1 VILLRRGKD
10 MEKRRF
16 TRVPVQAKAT
26 LITKDAT
33 VQGDVEN
40 LSLRGMYLHGYQSSK
55 IGEEVEVDIFIPDT
69 VESKHLKTKAVAV
82 RYHDGGTGFQF
93 GSMDFDSFFI
103 LQEIIAR
110 LSGAPGQVMTEVM
123 RFVNEG

>member
-1 VILLRRGKD
+1 

-16 TRVPVQAKAT
+16 TRVAVQAKAT
-26 LITKDAT
+26 LTTGETAI
-33 VQGDVEN
+33 QGDVEN
-40 LSLRGMYLHGYQSSK
+40 LSLRGMYLHGYQSIK
-55 IGEEVEVDIFIPDT
+55 IGEEVEVDLYLPDT
-69 VESKHLKTKAVAV
+69 VENKHLKTKAVAV

-93 GSMDFDSFFI
+93 GSMDFDSFFL